1 MMTPRGLLSRLRGV
15 DLVLLAPS
23 RAVVGANAHRVRVDP
38 AVHRTFLTGVRLLR
52 DRADGQFA
60 TPQLPADNLLDL
72 QSWHVVGL
80 EAASG
85 EIVGAIRAKVYH
97 PTAGGPSVSDLFA
110 FSDVEIG
117 DVRIREA
124 VSRGLAAYMAE
135 QEVRC
140 GRFYQVGGFAV
151 AARFRGSAL
160 APVLALAAN
169 AWRDHLGL
177 YGGCTFATL
186 TNGVADLD

>member
-1 MMTPRGLLSRLRGV
+1 
-15 DLVLLAPS
+15 
-23 RAVVGANAHRVRVDP
+23 
-38 AVHRTFLTGVRLLR
+38 
-52 DRADGQFA
+52 
-60 TPQLPADNLLDL
+60 
-72 QSWHVVGL
+72 
-80 EAASG
+80 
-85 EIVGAIRAKVYH
+85 VGAIRAKVYH

-186 TNGVADLD
+186 TNGVADLDRRLGAFPLNDGSAELPPFLCHRHRAYARVLATEPGRYEARLADTVHALAAWVTDTVVVVPE